1 MTKLTLSQ
9 LSSLLFRAC
18 DDLRGNMD
26 ASEYKEYIFGMLF
39 LKRLSDLFDQE
50 REQLAK
56 DLKLRGMSEKQI
68 AAQLANPDKYTFFVP
83 ERSHWSKIRH
93 LKTNVGSSLNKAL
106 EALEDANVET
116 LQDVLKHINF
126 NRKIGQRTLDDDT
139 LANFVQNFEKI
150 PLRDE
155 NFEFPDLLGAAYE
168 YLIKFFADSAGKK
181 AGEFY
186 TPADV
191 VRTLVEIVDPQPH
204 MSIYDPTCGSGGM
217 LIQTRDYIREC
228 GGNPK
233 DLSLFGQ
240 ESIGTTWSICKMNML
255 LHGISHAD
263 IRQQDTIRRP
273 QHKAENNELKRYDR
287 VLANPPFSQN
297 YIKKD
302 IEYPGRFAVWMP
314 EKGKKADLMFVQHML
329 AVLKANGKMATIMP
343 HGVLF
348 RGGEEKEARKHFI
361 ERGWL
366 EAIIGLPAGLF
377 YGTGIPACVLVM
389 NKKDTATRK
398 EVFFIN
404 ADREYREGKAQN
416 FLRPEDI
423 SKMIHVYRERKNVE
437 GYARLVPVSEI
448 AAEDFNC
455 NIRRYVDNAPPP
467 EPHDVRA
474 HLHGGVPVVEIDA
487 LDRFWKNYPGL
498 RERVFVPRPHS
509 SLSPRERGGVR
520 VEPPSS
526 GLRLKTP
533 LPSELLQLAR
543 TLRHNSTDAEN
554 LMWNLLR
561 GRQIAEAKFRR
572 QHPFEPYVLDF
583 YCHELKLAVEV
594 DGGQHNEP
602 AGRVHDK
609 QRDAFLVSNG
619 IRTLRFWNNQVLA
632 ETEAVLEAVYQTVKE
647 SQVAGSSP
655 NGPSPIPLPEGEGSG
670 DSMPDSPPLPQGEG
684 RGDGIYVDFAPA
696 VTDRRALAELVKSDP
711 GVAKAHTRFLET
723 LELWWKEHLPLVEAL
738 APKSGKRGNVYELR
752 RQLLISIA
760 QCFPSPVGRGQGEGE
775 GAPAILTEHQ
785 VRGALASYFEFFKPE
800 FKSIA
805 FSGWGPELI
814 LDDDI
819 LKSQFPQILADMEQK
834 RLRLTELSALF
845 AAADEEDYEDSDDI
859 GVLPDNE
866 VKALRAELK
875 EAKAQAKLAKKEKG
889 DQSKF
894 FARSEEAEKRLAR
907 HKGLEDEERQ
917 LKADLRATEKKKE
930 ELVAAAREKI
940 DRDEARSVILDRLH
954 RLLVQIYESYLR
966 ADQRAC
972 FAALETLYAK
982 YVRMCWRND
991 SSCGLPL
998 DTSTPG
1004 SKSLIQRESILAVA
1018 NA

>member
-18 DDLRGNMD
+18 DDPRGNMD

-39 LKRLSDLFDQE
+39 LKQMSDLFDQE

-56 DLKLRGMSEKQI
+56 ELKAKGMSESKI
-68 AAQLANPDKYTFFVP
+68 AAQIANPDKYTFFVP
-83 ERSHWSKIRH
+83 ERAHWSKIRH
-93 LKTNVGSSLNKAL
+93 LKTNVGSGLNKAL
-106 EALEDANVET
+106 EALEDVNVDA

-233 DLSLFGQ
+233 DVSFFGQ

-255 LHGISHAD
+255 LHGISDAD
-263 IRQQDTIRRP
+263 IRQEDTIRRP
-273 QHKAENNELKRYDR
+273 QHKDESNELKRYDR

-329 AVLKANGKMATIMP
+329 AVLKADGKMATIMP

-348 RGGEEKEARKHFI
+348 RGGEEREARKHFI

-389 NKKDTATRK
+389 NKKDAANRK
-398 EVFFIN
+398 HVFFIN

-423 SKMIHVYRERKNVE
+423 SKMVHVYRERKNVE

-474 HLHGGVPVVEIDA
+474 HLHGGVPVVEINSLSHFWNNYAA
-487 LDRFWKNYPGL
+487 LRD
-498 RERVFVPRPHS
+498 RVFVPR
-509 SLSPRERGGVR
+509 
-520 VEPPSS
+520 
-526 GLRLKTP
+526 
-533 LPSELLQLAR
+533 
-543 TLRHNSTDAEN
+543 
-554 LMWNLLR
+554 
-561 GRQIAEAKFRR
+561 AK
-572 QHPFEPYVLDF
+572 D
-583 YCHELKLAVEV
+583 
-594 DGGQHNEP
+594 N
-602 AGRVHDK
+602 
-609 QRDAFLVSNG
+609 
-619 IRTLRFWNNQVLA
+619 
-632 ETEAVLEAVYQTVKE
+632 
-647 SQVAGSSP
+647 
-655 NGPSPIPLPEGEGSG
+655 
-670 DSMPDSPPLPQGEG
+670 
-684 RGDGIYVDFAPA
+684 IYSDFAPV
-696 VTDRRALAELVKSDP
+696 VTECRALAELVKSDP
-711 GVAKAHTRFLET
+711 GVAKAHARFLET
-723 LELWWKEHLPLVEAL
+723 LELWWKEHLPLIEAL
-738 APKSGKRGNVYELR
+738 APKNGKRGNVYELR
-752 RQLLISIA
+752 RQLLASIA
-760 QCFPSPVGRGQGEGE
+760 ATFVKQHL
-775 GAPAILTEHQ
+775 LTEDQ
-785 VRGALASYFEFFKPE
+785 IRGALASYFEFFKPE

-814 LDDDI
+814 PDDDI
-819 LKSQFPQILADMEQK
+819 LQSQFSDILAQMEQK
-834 RLRLTELSALF
+834 RLRLTELSTLF
-845 AAADEEDYEDSDDI
+845 AAADEEDYENSDDI
-859 GVLPDNE
+859 GVLPDSE
-866 VKALRAELK
+866 VKALKAELK
-875 EAKAQAKLAKKEKG
+875 EAKAQEKLAKKEKQ
-889 DQSKF
+889 DQSEF
-894 FARSEEAEKRLAR
+894 SARAEVAEKRLAR
-907 HKGLEDEERQ
+907 HKALENEERQ
-917 LKADLRATEKKKE
+917 LNADLRATERRRKNW
-930 ELVAAAREKI
+930 LLPRG
-940 DRDEARSVILDRLH
+940 RRST
-954 RLLVQIYESYLR
+954 
-966 ADQRAC
+966 
-972 FAALETLYAK
+972 ET
-982 YVRMCWRND
+982 R
-991 SSCGLPL
+991 P
-998 DTSTPG
+998 
-1004 SKSLIQRESILAVA
+1004 AV
-1018 NA
+1018 

>member
-9 LSSLLFRAC
+9 LSGLLFRAC

-39 LKRLSDLFDQE
+39 LKRMSDLFDQE
-50 REQLAK
+50 REHLAK
-56 DLKLRGMSEKQI
+56 ELKAKGMSDAKI
-68 AAQLANPDKYTFFVP
+68 AAQLTNPDKYTFFVP
-83 ERSHWSKIRH
+83 ERAHWSKIRH
-93 LKTNVGSSLNKAL
+93 LKTNVGSGLNKAL
-106 EALEDANVET
+106 EALEDANADA

-150 PLRDE
+150 PLRNE

-233 DLSLFGQ
+233 DVSFFGQ

-255 LHGISHAD
+255 LHGISDAD
-263 IRQQDTIRRP
+263 IRQEDTIRRP
-273 QHKAENNELKRYDR
+273 QHKAESNELKRYDR

-329 AVLKANGKMATIMP
+329 AVLKADGKMATIMP

-366 EAIIGLPAGLF
+366 DAVIGLPAGLF

-389 NKKDTATRK
+389 NKKDAATRK
-398 EVFFIN
+398 HVFFIN
-404 ADREYREGKAQN
+404 ADREYREGKAQS

-423 SKMIHVYRERKNVE
+423 SKMVHAYRERKNVE

-448 AAEDFNC
+448 AAEDYNC
-455 NIRRYVDNAPPP
+455 NICRYVDNAPPP

-474 HLHGGVPVVEIDA
+474 HLHGGVPVEEIDV
-487 LDRFWKNYPGL
+487 LSHFWKNYLGL
-498 RERVFVPRPHS
+498 RERVFVPRAKGNVYS
-509 SLSPRERGGVR
+509 DF
-520 VEPPSS
+520 
-526 GLRLKTP
+526 TP
-533 LPSELLQLAR
+533 
-543 TLRHNSTDAEN
+543 
-554 LMWNLLR
+554 
-561 GRQIAEAKFRR
+561 
-572 QHPFEPYVLDF
+572 
-583 YCHELKLAVEV
+583 EV
-594 DGGQHNEP
+594 
-602 AGRVHDK
+602 V
-609 QRDAFLVSNG
+609 
-619 IRTLRFWNNQVLA
+619 
-632 ETEAVLEAVYQTVKE
+632 
-647 SQVAGSSP
+647 
-655 NGPSPIPLPEGEGSG
+655 
-670 DSMPDSPPLPQGEG
+670 
-684 RGDGIYVDFAPA
+684 
-696 VTDRRALAELVKSDP
+696 DRRALAELVKSDP
-711 GVAKAHTRFLET
+711 GVAKAHTRFLER
-723 LELWWKEHLPLVEAL
+723 LELWWKENLPLIEAL
-738 APKSGKRGNVYELR
+738 APKNGKRGNVYELR
-752 RQLLISIA
+752 RQLLVSIA
-760 QCFPSPVGRGQGEGE
+760 ATFAKQT
-775 GAPAILTEHQ
+775 ILTEHQ
-785 VRGALASYFEFFKPE
+785 IRGALASYFEFFKPE

-814 LDDDI
+814 PDDDI
-819 LKSQFPQILADMEQK
+819 LQSQFPELLAEMEQK
-834 RLRLTELSALF
+834 RLRLAELSALF
-845 AAADEEDYEDSDDI
+845 AAADEEDYEDSDDT
-859 GVLPDNE
+859 GVLPDSE
-866 VKALRAELK
+866 VKALKAEIK
-875 EAKAQAKLAKKEKG
+875 EDKAQAKLAKKEQR
-889 DQSKF
+889 DQFKF
-894 FARSEEAEKRLAR
+894 IARAEGAEKRLAR
-907 HKGLEDEERQ
+907 HKALEDEERQ

-940 DRDEARSVILDRLH
+940 ERDEARRVILDRLH
-954 RLLVQIYESYLR
+954 RLLVQTYEGYLR

-972 FAALETLYAK
+972 LAALENLHAK
-982 YVRMCWRND
+982 YAVTAKAIEAMRNAEAAK
-991 SSCGLPL
+991 L
-998 DTSTPG
+998 
-1004 SKSLIQRESILAVA
+1004 KNFLAELGYA
-1018 NA
+1018 

>member
-1 MTKLTLSQ
+1 MSKLTLSQ

-39 LKRLSDLFDQE
+39 LKRMSDLFDQE

-56 DLKLRGMSEKQI
+56 DLKAKGMSESKI
-68 AAQLANPDKYTFFVP
+68 AAQLTNPDKYTFFVP
-83 ERSHWSKIRH
+83 ERARWSKIRH
-93 LKTNVGSSLNKAL
+93 LKTNVGSGLNKAL
-106 EALEDANVET
+106 EALEDANADA

-155 NFEFPDLLGAAYE
+155 NFEFPDLLGAVYE

-233 DLSLFGQ
+233 DVSFFGQ

-255 LHGISHAD
+255 LHGISDAD
-263 IRQQDTIRRP
+263 IRQEDTIRRP
-273 QHKAENNELKRYDR
+273 QHKAESNELKRYDR

-329 AVLKANGKMATIMP
+329 AVLKADGKMATIMP

-366 EAIIGLPAGLF
+366 DAVIGLPAGLF
-377 YGTGIPACVLVM
+377 YGTGIAACVLVM
-389 NKKDTATRK
+389 NKKDAAARK
-398 EVFFIN
+398 HVFFIN

-423 SKMIHVYRERKNVE
+423 SKMVHAYRERKNVE

-474 HLHGGVPVVEIDA
+474 HLQGGVPVVEIDA
-487 LDRFWKNYPGL
+487 LSHFWKNYPGL
-498 RERVFVPRPHS
+498 RERVFVQRANS
-509 SLSPRERGGVR
+509 R
-520 VEPPSS
+520 
-526 GLRLKTP
+526 P
-533 LPSELLQLAR
+533 LPL
-543 TLRHNSTDAEN
+543 
-554 LMWNLLR
+554 
-561 GRQIAEAKFRR
+561 
-572 QHPFEPYVLDF
+572 
-583 YCHELKLAVEV
+583 
-594 DGGQHNEP
+594 
-602 AGRVHDK
+602 
-609 QRDAFLVSNG
+609 
-619 IRTLRFWNNQVLA
+619 
-632 ETEAVLEAVYQTVKE
+632 
-647 SQVAGSSP
+647 
-655 NGPSPIPLPEGEGSG
+655 
-670 DSMPDSPPLPQGEG
+670 GEG
-684 RGDGIYVDFAPA
+684 RGEGIYSDFAPA
-696 VTDRRALAELVKSDP
+696 VTERRALAELVKSDP
-711 GVAKAHTRFLET
+711 GVANAHARFVDK
-723 LELWWKEHLPLVEAL
+723 LELWWKEHLPLIEAL

-752 RQLLISIA
+752 RQLLVSIA
-760 QCFPSPVGRGQGEGE
+760 MTFAKQTL
-775 GAPAILTEHQ
+775 LTEHQ
-785 VRGALASYFEFFKPE
+785 IRGALASYFEFFKPE

-814 LDDDI
+814 PDDDI
-819 LKSQFPQILADMEQK
+819 LQSQFPEILADMEQK
-834 RLRLTELSALF
+834 RLRLAELSALF
-845 AAADEEDYEDSDDI
+845 AAADEEDYEDSDET
-859 GVLPDNE
+859 GVLPGSD
-866 VKALRAELK
+866 VKALKAELK
-875 EAKAQAKLAKKEKG
+875 EAKAQAKLAKKEKR

-894 FARSEEAEKRLAR
+894 IARAEAAERRLAR

-940 DRDEARSVILDRLH
+940 DRDEARRVILDRLH
-954 RLLVQIYESYLR
+954 RLLVKTYEGYLR

-972 FAALETLYAK
+972 TAALENLHAK
-982 YVRMCWRND
+982 YAVTAKAIEAKRD
-991 SSCGLPL
+991 AEA
-998 DTSTPG
+998 
-1004 SKSLIQRESILAVA
+1004 SKLKAFLAELGYE
-1018 NA
+1018 